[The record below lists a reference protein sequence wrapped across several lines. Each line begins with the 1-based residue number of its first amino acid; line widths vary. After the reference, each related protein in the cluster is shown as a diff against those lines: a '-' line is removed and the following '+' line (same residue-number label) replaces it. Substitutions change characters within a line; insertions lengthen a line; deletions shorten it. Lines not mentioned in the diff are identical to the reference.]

1 MQKFFRITILK
12 NKLKVFTISFLS
24 FLTFTRTNAKTFF
37 DAFVKICL
45 AENGNILYEIVFCK
59 VNFKHK
65 TTNFLILD
73 DATILVC
80 SLELC
85 VSESNY
91 KKGKN
96 DKISQI
102 LSIL

>member
-1 MQKFFRITILK
+1 MQKFCRIRILK
-12 NKLKVFTISFLS
+12 NKLKVFTISFLR

-45 AENGNILYEIVFCK
+45 AENGSILYQIVFCK
-59 VNFKHK
+59 ANFKHK

-73 DATILVC
+73 DATILMC

-85 VSESNY
+85 LSESNQ
-91 KKGKN
+91 KKRKN
-96 DKISQI
+96 DKILQI
-102 LSIL
+102 LNLL

>member
-1 MQKFFRITILK
+1 MQKFCRIRILK
-12 NKLKVFTISFLS
+12 NKLKVFTVYFFR

-37 DAFVKICL
+37 EAFVKICL
-45 AENGNILYEIVFCK
+45 AENGNILYQIVLCK

-85 VSESNY
+85 LSESNY
-91 KKGKN
+91 KKRKTE
-96 DKISQI
+96 KISQI
-102 LSIL
+102 LSLL